1 MFLAVKEL
9 KTLRQLKSFE
19 VCWEMCGRWLC
30 KDKDL
35 SRLDKLVKKAGSV
48 VSERLDPWLSLVEK
62 VQQRKLLAIVHNH
75 NRPPPPSWLAGQGSA
90 HSGRLLSL
98 PSLPD

>member
-35 SRLDKLVKKAGSV
+35 SRLDKLVKKSGSV
-48 VSERLDPWLSLVEK
+48 VSERLV
-62 VQQRKLLAIVHNH
+62 V
-75 NRPPPPSWLAGQGSA
+75 
-90 HSGRLLSL
+90 SGGEGAAEEAASDC
-98 PSLPD
+98 P